1 MAYTTSQLSETNHGA
16 ISNVEKLVSLED
28 TLDAVIL
35 DELRRREIGK
45 TICPSEVARIVAP
58 NTWRQLLEP
67 TRQAVHRLVAAG
79 KIVVTQHGR
88 TVDAS
93 RAKGAIRLRLR

>member
-1 MAYTTSQLSETNHGA
+1 
-16 ISNVEKLVSLED
+16 
-28 TLDAVIL
+28 
-35 DELRRREIGK
+35 
-45 TICPSEVARIVAP
+45 
-58 NTWRQLLEP
+58 LLEP